1 MALFQYMHKLLEIEE
16 RLILLIVIQPFI
28 NEVVQHEYLI
38 IMSTLFKKKGIYLPL
53 PTFNVQVKKR
63 FEWFINIL
71 LQ

>member
-28 NEVVQHEYLI
+28 NEVVQHVYLI

-63 FEWFINIL
+63 F
-71 LQ
+71 